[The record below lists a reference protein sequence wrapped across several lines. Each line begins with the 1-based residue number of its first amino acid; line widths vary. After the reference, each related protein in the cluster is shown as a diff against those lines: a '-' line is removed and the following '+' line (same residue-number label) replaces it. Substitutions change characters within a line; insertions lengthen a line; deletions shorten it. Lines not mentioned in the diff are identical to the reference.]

1 MLLTY
6 SLFPGPG
13 SGAGARRQTAA
24 AHRHC
29 QPTVAAVTQQALGC
43 PSQFLPGECRP
54 ELCSQPHTLTPA
66 PSGAAMRASPTAA
79 LRQEGEGLPDT
90 SQCATRTHRATQGS
104 PAPHSSYVVQY
115 QPHPEPRA
123 CGGPSL
129 AAHGGRR
136 QQGDWDSLCR
146 CCQHEPYGARATGT
160 WSAGGDGDAAVSRG
174 HKAPTCRSGHGG
186 AEEGLEAGGAELA
199 DRPHAAQRRLPRG
212 RQRADGHRTAAA
224 APCSRGCP
232 GCPRSSWSRGR
243 RLWQREAPAAGAHAP
258 APANPAPCRHGGCW
272 CSWAPAG
279 GSKPL
284 GGRRVGKFP
293 TAPPASGCLPPASPG
308 PWAPD
313 GGVFLERF
321 YPSVLEL

>member
-1 MLLTY
+1 MLTATHAH
-6 SLFPGPG
+6 SCSEWGSNEG
-13 SGAGARRQTAA
+13 ITHGSSGAGGRGAAGHVSVCHAYPPCCPRVPSTPFQLRGAIPAAPGAQGLRGPEPGSARGKEAARR
-24 AHRHC
+24 
-29 QPTVAAVTQQALGC
+29 LGLSV
-43 PSQFLPGECRP
+43 PLLS
-54 ELCSQPHTLTPA
+54 
-66 PSGAAMRASPTAA
+66 
-79 LRQEGEGLPDT
+79 
-90 SQCATRTHRATQGS
+90 
-104 PAPHSSYVVQY
+104 
-115 QPHPEPRA
+115 
-123 CGGPSL
+123 
-129 AAHGGRR
+129 
-136 QQGDWDSLCR
+136 
-146 CCQHEPYGARATGT
+146 ARAI
-160 WSAGGDGDAAVSRG
+160 WSQSYGHLVCWGDGDAVVSTG
-174 HKAPTCRSGHGG
+174 HKAPTCRGGHGG